1 MDKYVLGFDFGT
13 LSVRALL
20 VEIAS
25 GEAAA
30 ESTFDYP
37 NRILDSELPGGVKL
51 PAGFALQQPLDYL
64 DGFQFTVKDIL
75 EKSRITA
82 EDIVGIGID
91 FTSSTVI
98 PVKND
103 GTPICTLDRFINE
116 PHAYVK
122 LWKHHGAENEARL
135 IESVIKKRNES
146 WFDLYGG
153 KVSGEWMLPKI
164 LETLVKSPAVYKEA
178 DQFMECLDWITM
190 ILTGT
195 ISRSVCGAGYKMFY
209 RHGFGYPSRELLME
223 IDPGFS
229 DLPKKLS
236 GPIKQIGEAA
246 GRLTNAAAGKLGLKS
261 GTPVGVGMIDA
272 HTSLLG
278 AGISKPGTMM
288 IIIGTSSC
296 HLTLSDTG
304 KGIPGVV
311 GLVYG
316 GILPGYYGYEA
327 GQSSVGDMFQW
338 FIDNCIPADYQN
350 EAGLQGLEIH
360 EYLRKKIENYHA
372 GQTGLLALD
381 RFNGVRTPL
390 NDYELNGLMIGLNL
404 RTKPE
409 DIYMAL
415 IESTAF
421 GTRNILNQFENAGIF
436 IDNIILSGGIPSKNK
451 LLVQI
456 YSDVCNRKVQVCS
469 TNQASCYGAAMLGIS
484 AAKDA
489 AGYTGIS
496 DITARL
502 GKNANVQFEPNPV
515 NAEIYDKLYKEYI
528 ILSDYFGRGQNDI
541 MKHLNRIRNYSSQ

>member
-20 VEIAS
+20 VEITS

-30 ESTFDYP
+30 ESTFAYP
-37 NRILDSELPGGVKL
+37 NRIFDSELPGGVIL
-51 PAGFALQQPLDYL
+51 PAGFSLQQPLDYL
-64 DGFQFTVKDIL
+64 DGLQFTVKDIL
-75 EKSRITA
+75 EKAHITA
-82 EDIVGIGID
+82 EDIIGIGID
-91 FTSSTVI
+91 FTSSTII
-98 PVKND
+98 PVKKD
-103 GTPICTLDRFINE
+103 GTPICILDRFINE

-135 IESVIKKRNES
+135 IESVIKNRNES
-146 WFDLYGG
+146 WFELYGG

-164 LETLVKSPAVYKEA
+164 LETLVKSPSVYKEA

-209 RHGFGYPSRELLME
+209 RHDFGYPSRELLME
-223 IDPGFS
+223 IDPGLS
-229 DLPKKLS
+229 DLPEKLS
-236 GPIKQIGEAA
+236 GPIKQIGETA
-246 GRLTNAAAGKLGLKS
+246 GWLTNCAAKKLSLKP

-272 HTSLLG
+272 HASLLG

-304 KGIPGVV
+304 KGIPGVG

-327 GQSSVGDMFQW
+327 GQSCVGDMFQW

-360 EYLRKKIENYHA
+360 EYLRKKIANYHA

-381 RFNGVRTPL
+381 WFNGVRTPL
-390 NDYELNGLMIGLNL
+390 NDYELNSLLIGLNL
-404 RTKPE
+404 KTKPE

-489 AGYTGIS
+489 AGYIGIS

-502 GKNANVQFEPNPV
+502 GKKANVQFEPNPV

-541 MKHLNRIRNYSSQ
+541 MKHLNRMRNLSSQ